1 MNQMFEIQIENPK
14 VLKDSMQVISNL
26 ISEGV
31 FQIKEDGIEL
41 VAADPAMV
49 ALVDFK
55 ILKEAFN
62 KFEVSEEGEIGV
74 NIENLYSILRR
85 ASGSD
90 NLTLKTDGSSKLSLV
105 LENESKRSFTLPLLN
120 MSDEDIPD
128 TGDLEFNVLADMD
141 SSVLENGIGD
151 ASVVGDSVTFES
163 EDGDI
168 FIKAES
174 SSSDVE
180 FKISKGSDAI
190 LDMEE
195 GEAKSMFSIDYLNKM
210 IKASKLSGTV
220 RVFLGKDYP
229 MRLDFKVPDTLELG
243 FILAPRIE
251 EE

>member
-1 MNQMFEIQIENPK
+1 MFEIQLEDPK
-14 VLKDSMQVISNL
+14 ILKDSMQVISNL
-26 ISEGV
+26 ISEGM

-55 ILKEAFN
+55 IQKEAFN
-62 KFEVSEEGEIGV
+62 KFEVEEEDKIGI

-85 ASGSD
+85 ASSSD
-90 NLTLKTDGSSKLSLV
+90 KLTLKIDDSSKLSLI
-105 LENESKRSFTLPLLN
+105 LENDSRRNFTLPLLN
-120 MSDEDIPD
+120 LSEDDIPD
-128 TGDLEFNVLADMD
+128 TGDLEFSLIADMK
-141 SSVLENGIGD
+141 SSALENGVGD
-151 ASVVGDSVTFES
+151 ASVIGDSVTFES
-163 EDGDI
+163 NGSDI
-168 FIKAES
+168 TIRAES

-180 FKISKGSDAI
+180 FQISKDSDAI

-210 IKASKLSGTV
+210 IKASKLSDTV
-220 RVFLGKDYP
+220 KVQLGKDYP